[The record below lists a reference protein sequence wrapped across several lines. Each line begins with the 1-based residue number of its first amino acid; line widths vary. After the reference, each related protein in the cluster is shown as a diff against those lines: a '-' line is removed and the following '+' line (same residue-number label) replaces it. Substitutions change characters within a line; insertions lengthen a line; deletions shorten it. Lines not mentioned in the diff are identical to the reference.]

1 MAKLK
6 LKRGNIEMAK
16 RILTPEQAEI
26 KKIKKEASAS
36 RWTSILAVALS
47 AVLVFGVVAIGKS
60 TSENLIGEAGTA
72 VQSGNTIDNSDNNSS
87 SSSNDVV
94 IDEETGEIVPDSTD
108 ETVGES
114 GNGDEIVKEEET
126 EPSREL
132 PANPA
137 EWTKAEV
144 VNFYKAA
151 AQKSTSAKSVQKMTM
166 DNGMDVKINNSALE
180 FAIGLA
186 EPIIKAALKANSTEF
201 DGITGGYND
210 LVPSDAKTAK
220 AYKEGNYTVVEMVM
234 VEQVDDAY
242 GDTYKGTVGHAISV
256 VGNIAV
262 VADNFPDWTIN
273 FKDAFVELRYKNPV
287 VKVRINDKGI
297 IEKGTWSYVV
307 GVKVQGLQIEK
318 VIVEDAKTDINYV
331 ITTGGGF

>member
-1 MAKLK
+1 MAKK
-6 LKRGNIEMAK
+6 V
-16 RILTPEQAEI
+16 LTPEQAEI
-26 KKIKKEASAS
+26 KNIKKQANSS
-36 RWTSILAVALS
+36 RLTSVLAIVVAVAITI
-47 AVLVFGVVAIGKS
+47 GVVSFGKS
-60 TSENLIGEAGTA
+60 ISDGLSVGTGA
-72 VQSGNTIDNSDNNSS
+72 EVQSGDTSDVNNNSGS
-87 SSSNDVV
+87 SSDSTYV
-94 IDEETGEIVPDSTD
+94 DEETGEIILDDENPVVDENTEADS
-108 ETVGES
+108 GEA
-114 GNGDEIVKEEET
+114 KEEET

-186 EPIIKAALKANSTEF
+186 EPVIKAALKANSTEF

-210 LVPSDAKTAK
+210 LVPSDAESAK
-220 AYKEGNYTVVEMVM
+220 AYKDGDYTIVEMKM
-234 VEQVDDAY
+234 VEQIDDAY

-273 FKDAFVELRYKNPV
+273 FEDAFVELHYKNPV
-287 VKVRINDKGI
+287 VKVKINKDGV

>member
-1 MAKLK
+1 MAKK
-6 LKRGNIEMAK
+6 V
-16 RILTPEQAEI
+16 LTPEQAEI
-26 KKIKKEASAS
+26 KNIKKQANSS
-36 RWTSILAVALS
+36 RLTSVLAIVVA
-47 AVLVFGVVAIGKS
+47 AAIAIGVVSFGKS
-60 TSENLIGEAGTA
+60 TSDNLSVGTGA
-72 VQSGNTIDNSDNNSS
+72 EVQSGETSDVNNNSGS
-87 SSSNDVV
+87 SSGSTYV
-94 IDEETGEIVPDSTD
+94 DEETGEIIVDDENTVADENAEADS
-108 ETVGES
+108 GEA
-114 GNGDEIVKEEET
+114 KEEEAT
-126 EPSREL
+126 EPAREL

-210 LVPSDAKTAK
+210 LVPSDAESAK
-220 AYKEGNYTVVEMVM
+220 AYKEGDYTIVEMKM

-287 VKVRINDKGI
+287 VKVKINKDGV

>member
-1 MAKLK
+1 MAKK
-6 LKRGNIEMAK
+6 V
-16 RILTPEQAEI
+16 LTPEQAEI
-26 KKIKKEASAS
+26 RKIKKEANSS
-36 RWTSILAVALS
+36 RLTSVLAV
-47 AVLVFGVVAIGKS
+47 VVAIAITIGVVSFGKS
-60 TSENLIGEAGTA
+60 TSANLSVGTDA
-72 VQSGNTIDNSDNNSS
+72 PVQNVESDNV
-87 SSSNDVV
+87 NDNISYESETYV
-94 IDEETGEIVPDSTD
+94 DEETGEVVIDGEGIIGDDNTDTSDSSSK
-108 ETVGES
+108 ETA
-114 GNGDEIVKEEET
+114 T
-126 EPSREL
+126 EPAREL

-151 AQKSTSAKSVQKMTM
+151 AQKSTSVKSVQKMTM

-210 LVPSDAKTAK
+210 LVPSDAQSAK
-220 AYKEGNYTVVEMVM
+220 AYKDGEYTIVEMRM

-242 GDTYKGTVGHAISV
+242 GETFKGTVGHAISV

-287 VKVRINDKGI
+287 VKVRINRDGI

-307 GVKVQGLQIEK
+307 GVKVKNLQIEK
-318 VIVEDAKTDINYV
+318 VIVEDATTEINYV

>member
-1 MAKLK
+1 MAKK
-6 LKRGNIEMAK
+6 L
-16 RILTPEQAEI
+16 LTPEQAEI

-36 RWTSILAVALS
+36 RWTSILAVIISLA
-47 AVLVFGVVAIGKS
+47 LVFGVVAVGKS
-60 TSENLIGEAGTA
+60 TSEKIKGEAGVS
-72 VQSGNTIDNSDNNSS
+72 VQTGGTVENSDGNSS
-87 SSSNDVV
+87 SPSSDII
-94 IDEETGEIVPDSTD
+94 IDEDTGEIISDSSDSED
-108 ETVGES
+108 ETINES
-114 GNGDEIVKEEET
+114 DSADGNVKEEES
-126 EPSREL
+126 EPAREL

-166 DNGMDVKINNSALE
+166 NNGMDVKLNNSALE
-180 FAIGLA
+180 FVISLA
-186 EPIIKAALKANSTEF
+186 EPVIKAALKANSIEF

-220 AYKEGNYTVVEMVM
+220 AYKEGNYTVVEMTM

-242 GDTYKGTVGHAISV
+242 GDTFKGTVGHAISV

-287 VKVRINDKGI
+287 VKVKINDKGI

-307 GVKVQGLQIEK
+307 GVKVKNLQIET
-318 VIVEDAKTDINYV
+318 VIVENATTDIDYV

>member
-1 MAKLK
+1 MAKK
-6 LKRGNIEMAK
+6 V
-16 RILTPEQAEI
+16 LTPEQAEI
-26 KKIKKEASAS
+26 KNIKKQANSS
-36 RWTSILAVALS
+36 RLTSVLAIVVA
-47 AVLVFGVVAIGKS
+47 AAIAIGVVSFGKS
-60 TSENLIGEAGTA
+60 TSDNLSVGTGA
-72 VQSGNTIDNSDNNSS
+72 EVQSGETSDVNNNSGS
-87 SSSNDVV
+87 SSGSTYV
-94 IDEETGEIVPDSTD
+94 DEETGEIIVDDENTVADENAEADS
-108 ETVGES
+108 GEA
-114 GNGDEIVKEEET
+114 KEEET

-210 LVPSDAKTAK
+210 LVPSDAESAK
-220 AYKEGNYTVVEMVM
+220 AYKEGEYTIVEMKM

-287 VKVRINDKGI
+287 VKVKINKDGV